1 MLCINQRKYTKHHH
15 LGQGKEIILF
25 IKQRLKLTIRV
36 GHHSVNLVRAP
47 LFNAPSEPSIFLFS
61 QYSDHLKG
69 REWIEWKKKGSMRE
83 C

>member
-25 IKQRLKLTIRV
+25 IKQRLKLTVYVSHR
-36 GHHSVNLVRAP
+36 SVNLVWDI
-47 LFNAPSEPSIFLFS
+47 LYDAPSAPSIGLYS
-61 QYSDHLKG
+61 QYYNHLKG
-69 REWIEWKKKGSMRE
+69 REWIEWKKGLMRE